1 MTHDTEPGGLVTP
14 EPDDRTLRLN
24 EAAIGDVRRE
34 VASAV
39 DGIDQA
45 LARLREVLDT
55 RLPELR
61 QPEEG
66 GTP

>member
-1 MTHDTEPGGLVTP
+1 MDRDVPVE
-14 EPDDRTLRLN
+14 DRTLRLN
-24 EAAIGDVRRE
+24 EAAIGAVRRE

-39 DGIDQA
+39 QDIDRA

-61 QPEEG
+61 RDPEEG
-66 GTP
+66 SPP